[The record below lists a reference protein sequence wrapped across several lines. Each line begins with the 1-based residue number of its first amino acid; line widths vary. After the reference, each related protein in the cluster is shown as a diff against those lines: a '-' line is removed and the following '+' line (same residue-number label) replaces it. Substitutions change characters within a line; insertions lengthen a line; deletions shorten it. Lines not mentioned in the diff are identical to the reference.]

1 MAKIHNDAQ
10 ETGAHFSFGIIL
22 GAVIGAALGVLLGN
36 LALGVGIGIA
46 LGAGVGGLSAV
57 ANDKK
62 YHKNNNNKDKHTAS

>member
-1 MAKIHNDAQ
+1 MAKTHNGAQ

-46 LGAGVGGLSAV
+46 VGAGVGGLSV
-57 ANDKK
+57 IANDKK
-62 YHKNNNNKDKHTAS
+62 YHKHNNNKGKNTAS